1 MGLMTTECNK
11 KMNIEDED
19 VLIFENVSEI
29 VKVVDVD
36 SISSYE
42 YDNQEENRKDT
53 SVKKILVV

>member
-1 MGLMTTECNK
+1 
-11 KMNIEDED
+11 MNIEDED